1 MTVNILGIEYRI
13 EEVESVSKTESLLGS
28 IDFLNQV
35 IRIDVSLSNEK
46 KEETLLHEILHGIA
60 EATGLEETLNEQVV
74 QILSRTLYDL
84 FKHQKLISS
93 WMISETVSETEQSRQ
108 LSLNPC

>member
-84 FKHQKLISS
+84 FKRQKLIS
-93 WMISETVSETEQSRQ
+93 
-108 LSLNPC
+108 LG